1 MELEFVRPND
11 VSGPLDSHSINN
23 KNAMMNEDTTNAPII
38 SSLLSSTS
46 HPTICLFH
54 ILFKILSFISYMF
67 GPLFFHFFSKN
78 SFILSF
84 SLTIIL
90 LSLDF
95 WTVKNVTGRILVRM
109 RWWYEISKDGETIW
123 MFETDNNQNE
133 MKNGGSSSTDRS
145 IFWGVTYIWTLI
157 WISIFI
163 LQLISLKLKWM
174 SLSIIAITLSSTNL
188 IGYTRCAGSSQSNQR
203 DWITNLAIRTIV
215 NNTQN
220 MV

>member
-1 MELEFVRPND
+1 MELEFVRPNSI
-11 VSGPLDSHSINN
+11 SGPLDSHSINN
-23 KNAMMNEDTTNAPII
+23 KNAMMNEDATNTPII
-38 SSLLSSTS
+38 SNFLGSTS

-54 ILFKILSFISYMF
+54 VIFKILSFISFMF

-84 SLTIIL
+84 SLTSIL

-95 WTVKNVTGRILVRM
+95 WTVKNVTGRILIRM

-123 MFETDNNQNE
+123 MFETDNQSE
-133 MKNGGSSSTDRS
+133 TKNGGSSSADKS
-145 IFWGVTYIWTLI
+145 IFWGVTYIWTFI

-163 LQLISLKLKWM
+163 LQVVSFKLKWM
-174 SLSIIAITLSSTNL
+174 SLSIIAITLSCTNL
-188 IGYTRCAGSSQSNQR
+188 IGYTKCAGSSQSSQK

-215 NNTQN
+215 NNAQN
-220 MV
+220 IV